1 MEFKIIDETAYGL
14 YQDMDF
20 ESVTRWDKNHWKC
33 ETTNGF
39 FLNIKIKGGTLYA
52 DLAETEYQLGYNA
65 VPLIKY
71 KYNDL
76 DEWEDIIDNKID
88 FNKIKKFMK
97 WTCPSENLWDIV

>member
-20 ESVTRWDKNHWKC
+20 ESVTRWDDNEWKC
-33 ETTNGF
+33 ETANGF
-39 FLNIKIKGGTLYA
+39 HLNIKMKGGTLYA
-52 DLAETEYQLGYNA
+52 DLAETENQLGYNA
-65 VPLIKY
+65 VPIIKY

-76 DEWEDIIDNKID
+76 DEWEDIIDNKIE
-88 FNKIKKFMK
+88 FNKIKKFMN

>member
-65 VPLIKY
+65 VPIIKY
-71 KYNDL
+71 IYK
-76 DEWEDIIDNKID
+76 IIIYFYHQNYLKI
-88 FNKIKKFMK
+88 FRIK
-97 WTCPSENLWDIV
+97 NIL